1 MENEELRLEKHVAQ
15 PNTARF
21 REPNPP
27 VSSQPWGVSRP
38 SGPTDAWG
46 RHGWEEGWFQESRD
60 GVVVGPI
67 QGLWMFW
74 APDGTLHGSHPVLVT
89 AGLLLLWQPLLVA
102 GSCFWLF
109 VVVVVVATA
118 GVVVVVVT
126 AGVGVS
132 VAVVVARSPVT
143 RRSLQPQLWAARSI
157 DR

>member
-1 MENEELRLEKHVAQ
+1 
-15 PNTARF
+15 
-21 REPNPP
+21 
-27 VSSQPWGVSRP
+27 
-38 SGPTDAWG
+38 
-46 RHGWEEGWFQESRD
+46 
-60 GVVVGPI
+60 
-67 QGLWMFW
+67 MFW

-109 VVVVVVATA
+109 VVVVVVVATA